1 MKRILD
7 ENMAVNI
14 TGGQIKKFRKRAGLS
29 QRQLSEKLELEAV
42 YTCRGS
48 ISRIENGQR
57 AVTDIELYAI
67 AKALSVSVN
76 ELFDN
81 NQ

>member
-7 ENMAVNI
+7 SEKLNI
-14 TGGQIKKFRKRAGLS
+14 IGPQIKAARMQAGLS
-29 QRQLSEKLELEAV
+29 QKQLSEKLELLAV

-57 AVTDIELYAI
+57 AITDIEIDAI
-67 AKALSVSVN
+67 SKVLNVPLN
-76 ELFDN
+76 DLFGRE
-81 NQ
+81 

>member
-7 ENMAVNI
+7 NDKVNI
-14 TGGQIKKFRKRAGLS
+14 IGLQIKKLRKQAGLS

-48 ISRIENGQR
+48 ISRIESGLR
-57 AVTDIELYAI
+57 AVTDIEIAAI
-67 AKALSVSVN
+67 AKILGVSVDK
-76 ELFDN
+76 LFDVES
-81 NQ
+81 

>member
-7 ENMAVNI
+7 NDKVNI
-14 TGGQIKKFRKRAGLS
+14 IGPQIKKLRKQAGLS

-48 ISRIENGQR
+48 LSRIESGLR
-57 AVTDIELYAI
+57 AVTDIEIAAI
-67 AKALSVSVN
+67 ANVLGVSVQR
-76 ELFDN
+76 LFDVDG
-81 NQ
+81 